1 MATDATLNPSSSATA
16 ADFSDIMR
24 DRDRYA
30 VPDSTQLSNR
40 LNGGFDELIVHSGVQ
55 ANPAIILFFCLL
67 SSVLFG
73 GLIYIIQENFLSTSI
88 AFMAG
93 GLAPIGYLFYQRGRR
108 QKQINEQL
116 SDMIDELARA
126 AKTGRSLTHCFVNVS
141 AKTPAPLGTELQEAS
156 RRLQMGVSMRAALD
170 GLYERTGVAS
180 LNILSMALIVHQE
193 TGGDLVKVLER
204 LARTIRD
211 RMLFLGRLRTATAGS
226 RATAVLMISLPPL
239 ILGFFVL
246 RDPTYLTTLMASAW
260 GRGATFTAIGLQV
273 IGSLWVLRVLKTS
286 QRT

>member
-1 MATDATLNPSSSATA
+1 MATDATINTLNSAD
-16 ADFSDIMR
+16 DFSEILR
-24 DRDRYA
+24 DRNRYA
-30 VPDSTQLSNR
+30 VSDSKQISNR
-40 LNGGFDELIVHSGVQ
+40 VNGGFDELIIHSGVD
-55 ANPAIILFFCLL
+55 ANPGVILFFCLMSATL
-67 SSVLFG
+67 LG
-73 GLIYIIQENFLSTSI
+73 GLIFVLQENFLSTSLS
-88 AFMAG
+88 FMLG
-93 GLAPIGYLFYQRGRR
+93 GMAPIGYLIFLRSRR
-108 QKQINEQL
+108 QNRINEQL

-126 AKTGRSLTHCFVNVS
+126 AKTGRSLTHCFISV
-141 AKTPAPLGTELQEAS
+141 AEKTPAPLGDELKESA
-156 RRLQMGVSMRAALD
+156 RRLEMGVSMKAALD

-226 RATAVLMISLPPL
+226 RATAVLMILLPPL
-239 ILGFFVL
+239 ILGFFIL
-246 RDPTYLTTLMASAW
+246 RDPTYLTTLMASSW
-260 GRGATFTAIGLQV
+260 GRAATFTAIALQV

>member
-1 MATDATLNPSSSATA
+1 MATDATMNTINPAD
-16 ADFSDIMR
+16 DFSEILR
-24 DRDRYA
+24 DRNNYA
-30 VPDSTQLSNR
+30 VSDSKQISNR
-40 LNGGFDELIVHSGVQ
+40 VNGGFDELILHSGVD
-55 ANPAIILFFCLL
+55 ANPGVILFFSLMSAILL
-67 SSVLFG
+67 G
-73 GLIYIIQENFLSTSI
+73 GLIFVLQENFLSTSL
-88 AFMAG
+88 AFMLG
-93 GLAPIGYLFYQRGRR
+93 GMAPIGYLILLRGRR
-108 QKQINEQL
+108 QKRINEQL

-126 AKTGRSLTHCFVNVS
+126 AKTGRSLTHCFINV
-141 AKTPAPLGTELQEAS
+141 AEKTPSPLGDELKESA
-156 RRLQMGVSMRAALD
+156 RRLEMGVSMRAALD

-226 RATAVLMISLPPL
+226 RATAVLMILLPPL

-246 RDPTYLTTLMASAW
+246 RDPTYLTTLMASSW
-260 GRGATFTAIGLQV
+260 GRGATFTAIALQV

>member
-1 MATDATLNPSSSATA
+1 MATDATMNSINPAD
-16 ADFSDIMR
+16 DFSEILR
-24 DRDRYA
+24 DRNKYA
-30 VPDSTQLSNR
+30 VSDSNQIGNR
-40 LNGGFDELIVHSGVQ
+40 VNGGFDELIIHSGVD
-55 ANPAIILFFCLL
+55 ANPAVILFFCLL
-67 SSVLFG
+67 SAILFG
-73 GLIYIIQENFLSTSI
+73 GLIFVLQENFLSTSL
-88 AFMAG
+88 AFMVG
-93 GLAPIGYLFYQRGRR
+93 GMAPIGYLIYLRSRR
-108 QKQINEQL
+108 QKRINEQL

-126 AKTGRSLTHCFVNVS
+126 AKTGRSLTHCFINVS
-141 AKTPAPLGTELQEAS
+141 EKTPAPLGNELKESA
-156 RRLQMGVSMRAALD
+156 RRLEMGVSMKAALD

-226 RATAVLMISLPPL
+226 RATAVLMILLPPL

-246 RDPTYLTTLMASAW
+246 RDPTYLTTLMASSW
-260 GRGATFTAIGLQV
+260 GRGATFTAIALQV

>member
-1 MATDATLNPSSSATA
+1 MATDATMNTINSAD
-16 ADFSDIMR
+16 DFSDILR
-24 DRDRYA
+24 DRNKYA
-30 VPDSTQLSNR
+30 VSDSTQISNR
-40 LNGGFDELIVHSGVQ
+40 LNGGFDELIIHSGVT
-55 ANPAIILFFCLL
+55 ANPGVILFLCLL
-67 SSVLFG
+67 SAILFG
-73 GLIYIIQENFLSTSI
+73 GLVFVLQENFLSTSL
-88 AFMAG
+88 AFMIG
-93 GLAPIGYLFYQRGRR
+93 GMAPVGYLIFLRSRR
-108 QKQINEQL
+108 QNRINEQL

-126 AKTGRSLTHCFVNVS
+126 AKTGRSLTHCFINV
-141 AKTPAPLGTELQEAS
+141 AEKTPAPLGDELKESA
-156 RRLQMGVSMRAALD
+156 RRLEMGVSMKAALD

-226 RATAVLMISLPPL
+226 RATAVLMILLPPL

-260 GRGATFTAIGLQV
+260 GRGATFTAIALQV

>member
-1 MATDATLNPSSSATA
+1 MATDATLNSKSSAS
-16 ADFSDIMR
+16 DFSDILR

-30 VPDSTQLSNR
+30 VPDSAQLSNR
-40 LNGGFDELIVHSGVQ
+40 LNGGFDELIVHSGVD
-55 ANPAIILFFCLL
+55 ANPGVILFLCLM
-67 SSVLFG
+67 SGMLFG
-73 GLIYIIQENFLSTSI
+73 GLMYIIQENFLTTSI
-88 AFMAG
+88 AFLAG
-93 GLAPIGYLFYQRGRR
+93 GAAPIGYLYFRRSRR

-126 AKTGRSLTHCFVNVS
+126 AKTGRSLTHCFVNVA

-180 LNILSMALIVHQE
+180 LSILSMALIVHQE

-226 RATAVLMISLPPL
+226 RATAILMVTLPPL

-246 RDPTYLTTLMASAW
+246 RDPTYLTTLMASSW
-260 GRGATFTAIGLQV
+260 GRGATFAAIGLQI

>member
-1 MATDATLNPSSSATA
+1 MATDATINTINA
-16 ADFSDIMR
+16 ADDFSEILR
-24 DRDRYA
+24 DRNKYA
-30 VPDSTQLSNR
+30 VSDSNQIGNR
-40 LNGGFDELIVHSGVQ
+40 VNGGFDELIIHSGVD
-55 ANPAIILFFCLL
+55 ANPAVILFLCLL
-67 SSVLFG
+67 TGILIG
-73 GLIYIIQENFLSTSI
+73 GLVFVLQENFLSTSL
-88 AFMAG
+88 AFMVG
-93 GLAPIGYLFYQRGRR
+93 GMAPIGYLIFLRSRR
-108 QKQINEQL
+108 QKRINEQL

-126 AKTGRSLTHCFVNVS
+126 AKTGRSLTHCFINV
-141 AKTPAPLGTELQEAS
+141 AEKTPAPLGDELKESA
-156 RRLQMGVSMRAALD
+156 RRLEMGVSMKAALD

-226 RATAVLMISLPPL
+226 RATAVLMILLPPL

-246 RDPTYLTTLMASAW
+246 RDPTYLTTLMASSW
-260 GRGATFTAIGLQV
+260 GRGATFTAIALQV

-286 QRT
+286 QRS